1 MSEFMTELQ
10 LAQLV
15 AKRVNGEETYADA
28 DADLVD
34 GVLSEVIA
42 AVLEVVDQ
50 HGPVVLGD

>member
-1 MSEFMTELQ
+1 MTELQ